1 MGTECGER
9 DDESMSDIKQKIK
22 ECKTMKELDGLRME
36 IVQDEINFI
45 ENQKLFIKKKN
56 QLKRV
61 PMSQRGLY

>member
-1 MGTECGER
+1 
-9 DDESMSDIKQKIK
+9 MSDIKQRIK

-36 IVQDEINFI
+36 IVQDKSNFL